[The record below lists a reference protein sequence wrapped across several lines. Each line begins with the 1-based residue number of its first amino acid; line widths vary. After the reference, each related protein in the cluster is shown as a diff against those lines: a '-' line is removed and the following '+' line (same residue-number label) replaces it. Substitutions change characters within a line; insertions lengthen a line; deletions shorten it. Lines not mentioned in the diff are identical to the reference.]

1 MIFAE
6 RIFPMNK
13 YESLDRLLGTFTRDK
28 EFCES
33 LINNNAVEVA
43 RLLVYVRWAQLYF
56 IPIQEEA

>member
-1 MIFAE
+1 
-6 RIFPMNK
+6 MNK